1 MWTNR
6 PGKYRE
12 AFIDISFLLRD
23 IQSHEVRGR
32 LGLCAT
38 LSEDIP
44 DARGARLGWQSHEI
58 SLPPDPGQTAPPTPY

>member
-23 IQSHEVRGR
+23 DQSHEVRGR
-32 LGLCAT
+32 LG
-38 LSEDIP
+38 
-44 DARGARLGWQSHEI
+44 
-58 SLPPDPGQTAPPTPY
+58 